1 VSRLSRRR
9 FLTNAIGAACLT
21 GTGPNSLVV
30 ASTETSRRL
39 TSNALAQS
47 LIDRKALVARHSP
60 SIHKLDP
67 LSPLSLGNGE
77 FAFTADIT
85 GLQTFPDE
93 YEKTMPLC
101 TMSQWG
107 WHTSPLPPG
116 LDPKSLRLTQYN
128 THGRRVGYHTRGEGQ
143 TELFNWLREN
153 PHRLHL
159 GRLGLRLL
167 TTNQGE
173 ARVSDIT
180 DVEQTLE
187 LWSGSMTSRFKMQSV
202 PVIVKTSVH
211 PGLDLLAVAIE
222 SPLIEQGRLSVRL
235 SFPYGS
241 SEMRAADWSRPDRHQ
256 TTLVSGSGNRLE
268 FRRALDADSY
278 SVVIDSER
286 RAVLLKESGH
296 TFLLTPARESTR
308 LEFVVAFQPHVSAG
322 SLPTAARTFAAS
334 AVHWQNFWTEGAV
347 IELAESKDTRAL
359 ELERR
364 VVLSQYLTAIQCSG
378 SLPPQETGL
387 TLNSWY
393 GKFHLEMHWWHA
405 AHFALWNRLPLFEK
419 SLGWYETILPLAREL
434 AKSQGYAGA
443 RWPKMVGPEG
453 RDSPSP
459 IGPLLIWQQPHPI
472 VYAELCYQTHA
483 NRHTLERY
491 RSIVFESAQFMASYA
506 FFDAA
511 SSRYVLGPPVI
522 PAQENHPANETW
534 NPTFELAYW
543 AYGLRIAQQWRLRLG
558 MKRNPDWDN
567 VIEKL
572 SPLPIRDG
580 VYLAH
585 ENCPQ
590 TFTERNHDHPSML
603 AALGMLPGTGVDR
616 ETMRRTL
623 HKVMKE
629 WQWDKTW
636 GWDYPLTAMTAAR
649 LGEPKIAVDA
659 LLMTTEKNRYLPNG
673 HVWQRQNLPCYL
685 PGNGGLLYSVAMMA
699 AGWQGS
705 PQQHAPGFP
714 TDGSWQVRWEKLN
727 SALLREL

>member
-1 VSRLSRRR
+1 M
-9 FLTNAIGAACLT
+9 T
-21 GTGPNSLVV
+21 GKSSLVSGNPDFFRRTIGN
-30 ASTETSRRL
+30 AFTE
-39 TSNALAQS
+39 A

-60 SIHKLDP
+60 SIHRLDP
-67 LSPLSLGNGE
+67 LSPFSLGNGE

-116 LDPKSLRLTQYN
+116 LDPKALRLTQYN
-128 THGRRVGYHTRGEGQ
+128 AHGRSVGYHTRSEGQ

-159 GRLGLRLL
+159 GRIGLRLL
-167 TTNQGE
+167 TTNHTE
-173 ARVSDIT
+173 ARLADIS

-187 LWSGSMTSRFKMQSV
+187 LWSGSMTSRFKMQSM
-202 PVIVKTSVH
+202 PVIVRTSVH
-211 PGLDLLAVAIE
+211 PDLDLLAVTIE

-241 SEMRAADWSRPDRHQ
+241 SEMQAANWDRPDHHQ
-256 TTLVSGSGNRLE
+256 TTLVRGAGNRLE

-278 SVVIDSER
+278 SAVVDSKSP
-286 RAVLLKESGH
+286 AALLNESPH
-296 TFLLTPARESTR
+296 TFLLSPSRENQR
-308 LEFVVAFQPHVSAG
+308 MEFVLAFERQVSAR
-322 SLPTAARTFAAS
+322 SLPNVLQTFAAS
-334 AVHWQNFWTEGAV
+334 AAHWQKFWTAGAA
-347 IELAESKDTRAL
+347 IELAGSKDKRAP

-387 TLNSWY
+387 TVNSWY

-419 SLGWYETILPLAREL
+419 SLRWYETILPGAREL

-443 RWPKMVGPEG
+443 RWPKMVGPDG

-472 VYAELCYQTHA
+472 VYAELCYKTRPNHK
-483 NRHTLERY
+483 TLERY

-511 SSRYVLGPPVI
+511 AKRYVLGPPVI
-522 PAQENHPANETW
+522 PAQENHPPNETW

-543 AYGLRIAQQWRLRLG
+543 AHGLRIAQEWRLRLG
-558 MKRNPDWDN
+558 MNRNPGWDN

-572 SPLPIRDG
+572 SPLPIREG

-603 AALGMLPGTGVDR
+603 AALGVLPGAGVDR
-616 ETMRRTL
+616 GTMRRTL

-636 GWDYPLTAMTAAR
+636 GWDYPMTAMTAAR
-649 LGEPKIAVDA
+649 LGETAIAVDA

-714 TDGSWQVRWEKLN
+714 ADGTWQVRWEKLN
-727 SALLREL
+727 PALLRQL